1 MRRMKREGGIN
12 VVNFGRLLTAMVTP
26 FTAEGEVDY
35 QGASKLALRLVEN
48 GSDGLVIAGTTGNHL
63 PSVQK
68 RRSGSSQRL
77 WRLWV
82 VRPL

>member
-48 GSDGLVIAGTTGNHL
+48 GSDGLVIAGTTGITLSTEEDQALLN
-63 PSVQK
+63 
-68 RRSGSSQRL
+68 GCGDCG
-77 WRLWV
+77 W
-82 VRPL
+82 